1 MKKIISIFIIFYS
14 SFLIYGDT
22 KLIPLFISSNKFI
35 VEVADTEEARI
46 KGLMFRESIP
56 DNYGMLFVFDEEN
69 IRSFWMK
76 NTLIYLDIIYLNKNK
91 RIVDM
96 YINVP
101 PCNNDPCQNY
111 ISAEPA
117 KYVLELK
124 GNRVK
129 DLNLKKD
136 DFIFF
141 IFDN

>member
-22 KLIPLFISSNKFI
+22 KLIPLFIGSNKFI
-35 VEVADTEEARI
+35 VEVADSEEARI
-46 KGLMFRESIP
+46 RGLMFRESIP
-56 DNYGMLFVFDEEN
+56 DNYGMLFVFDEED

-96 YINVP
+96 YINVA
-101 PCNNDPCQNY
+101 PCKKDPCKNY
-111 ISAEPA
+111 ISAKPA

-129 DLNLKKD
+129 DLNLKKG

>member
-1 MKKIISIFIIFYS
+1 M
-14 SFLIYGDT
+14 IYGDT
-22 KLIPLFISSNKFI
+22 KLVPLFIGSNKFI
-35 VEVADTEEARI
+35 VEVADSEEARI
-46 KGLMFRESIP
+46 RGLMFRESIP

-101 PCNNDPCQNY
+101 PCKNDPCKNY

-129 DLNLKKD
+129 DLNLKKG

-141 IFDN
+141 VFDN

>member
-22 KLIPLFISSNKFI
+22 KLVSLFIGSNKFI
-35 VEVADTEEARI
+35 VEVADSEEARI
-46 KGLMFRESIP
+46 RGLMFRESIP

-76 NTLIYLDIIYLNKNK
+76 NTLTYLDIIYLNKNK

-101 PCNNDPCQNY
+101 PCKNDPCKNY

-129 DLNLKKD
+129 DLNLKKG

-141 IFDN
+141 VFDN